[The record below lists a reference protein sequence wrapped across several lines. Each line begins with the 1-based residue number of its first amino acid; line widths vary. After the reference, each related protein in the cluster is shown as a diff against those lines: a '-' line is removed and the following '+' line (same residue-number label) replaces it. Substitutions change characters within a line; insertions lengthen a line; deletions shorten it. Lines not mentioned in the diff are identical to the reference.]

1 VSQPP
6 FTHMPQGRPAE
17 GKVTITGSLIA
28 KGDAV
33 TLHGVV
39 WGSPFS
45 ETAIIQLSSGSLV
58 AVPVADI
65 EKDDTP
71 ARR

>member
-1 VSQPP
+1 MNQPL
-6 FTHMPQGRPAE
+6 FTHMPQGRPA
-17 GKVTITGSLIA
+17 GGQVTITGSLIA

-39 WGSPFS
+39 WGNPFA
-45 ETAIIQLSSGSLV
+45 ETAIIQLRSGSLV

-65 EKDDTP
+65 ETDDTP
-71 ARR
+71 A